1 MFKNMKLSTQ
11 LSSGFA
17 AVILLLV
24 IVSATAHWGL
34 TGAFD
39 GFSEYRRLA
48 RANNRAGQ
56 FQESMLNV
64 RLAVRGFIG
73 DPSDKAAQNYRQNF
87 GEMMTLVKELQETV
101 KNPERARKVA
111 SIAEQAAK
119 YNTTFDQLVALNK
132 QQEEA
137 EARQAEM
144 GTTMRKAMTQ
154 MIEAVAKDNNA
165 EAEVLAG
172 QIQEHLMLG
181 RLAALRLRQ
190 SHKAEDFETA
200 KREIQVEAGDLAKT
214 LRQKTENVEVRKL
227 LDQFDK
233 ERNAYVALMTTL
245 FDLIQKSDA
254 AIAILN
260 QIGPAVAQ
268 VTNELKAAY
277 NEDQNALGPQVQ
289 RANELAVTVVTWLSA
304 GAILVGILLAWLLM
318 GIIRRPIGG
327 EPAEMAAITQ
337 KIAGGDLTVR
347 FTDTGRETGIYAAM
361 REMTGQLQD
370 MVGKVTQATD
380 QVSSAAAQIAQGS
393 ADLSQRT
400 EEQASALEET
410 ASSMEELTSTVKQSA
425 DNAGQANALAG
436 AARNQA
442 EQGGQVVD
450 QAITAMSAINQS
462 SRKIADIIG
471 VIDEIAFQTN
481 LLALNAAVEAARAG
495 EQGRGFAVVA
505 GEVRKLAQRSAD
517 AAKEIKALITD
528 SVSKVED
535 GGKLVDRAGQT
546 LREIMSSV
554 KKVSDIVAEM
564 AAAARE
570 QASGI
575 EQVNKAILQM
585 DQVTQQNAALVE
597 ETAAASQA
605 MGGQAR
611 ELQQLMGFFKL
622 DHRESTAR
630 VAGTGH
636 RSERRASSATGSHPT
651 AGRPATKPVSAKPA
665 NAKPANAKPT
675 AASPAARSALADKKP
690 TAHAVSEEWEEF

>member
-17 AVILLLV
+17 AVIILLV
-24 IVSATAHWGL
+24 IVSATAYWGL

-48 RANNRAGQ
+48 RANNRVSQ
-56 FQESMLNV
+56 FQENMLSV
-64 RLAVRGFIG
+64 RLAVRSFIG
-73 DPSDKAAQNYRQNF
+73 DPSDKTAQDYRQTF
-87 GEMMTLVKELQETV
+87 GEMMTVVKELQENV
-101 KNPERARKVA
+101 KNPERANKIA
-111 SIAEQAAK
+111 FIAEQSAK

-132 QQEEA
+132 QQDEA
-137 EARQAEM
+137 TARQADM
-144 GTTMRKAMTQ
+144 GAATRKVVTQ

-165 EAEVLAG
+165 EAAVLAG
-172 QIQEHLMLG
+172 QIQENLMLG

-200 KREIQVEAGDLAKT
+200 KRQIQVEAGDLAKN
-214 LRQKTENVEVRKL
+214 LRQKTENAEVQKL

-233 ERNAYVALMTTL
+233 ERNAYVALVTTI
-245 FDLIQKSDA
+245 FDLIQKGDA
-254 AIAILN
+254 AIATLN
-260 QIGPAVAQ
+260 QIGPAVAK
-268 VTNELKAAY
+268 VTDELKAAY
-277 NEDQNALGPQVQ
+277 DEDQNALGPKVQ
-289 RANELAVTVVTWLSA
+289 RANELAVAVVTWLSV
-304 GAILVGILLAWLLM
+304 GATLIGILLAWLLV

-327 EPAEMAAITQ
+327 EPAEMAAITE

-347 FTDTGRETGIYAAM
+347 FTDTGQETGIYAAM
-361 REMTGQLQD
+361 RDMTGQLQD

-380 QVSSAAAQIAQGS
+380 QVSSAASQIAQGS

-450 QAITAMSAINQS
+450 QAISAMSAINTS

-517 AAKEIKALITD
+517 AAKEIKGLITD
-528 SVSKVED
+528 SVAKVED

-546 LREIMSSV
+546 LRDIMGSV

-597 ETAAASQA
+597 ETAAASHA
-605 MGGQAR
+605 MGDQAR

-622 DHRESTAR
+622 DT
-630 VAGTGH
+630 
-636 RSERRASSATGSHPT
+636 RA
-651 AGRPATKPVSAKPA
+651 
-665 NAKPANAKPT
+665 
-675 AASPAARSALADKKP
+675 KKR
-690 TAHAVSEEWEEF
+690 